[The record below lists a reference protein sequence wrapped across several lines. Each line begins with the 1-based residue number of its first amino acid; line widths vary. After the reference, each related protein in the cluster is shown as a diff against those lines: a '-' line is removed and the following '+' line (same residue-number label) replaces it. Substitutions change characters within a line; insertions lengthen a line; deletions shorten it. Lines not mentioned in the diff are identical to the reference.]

1 VSGKIKIVGLGPG
14 GEEYLTLRAY
24 DVITGAEK
32 IYARTMKHPIIK
44 FFLDKDVQFESF
56 DSYYDEKETFE
67 EVYLGIAEEILR
79 LSETEDVVY
88 AVPGNPFVAEKTVE
102 LIMEKAKESE
112 EISIDIVH
120 GASFIDAIVTTLKRD
135 PVNGLKI
142 IDGLELNDF
151 TPDPTMDNLLIQV
164 YNNEV
169 ASEVKLQLMNVY
181 DDEDEVII
189 VRAAGIPN
197 EERIDTVPLHE
208 MDMIDAYDHLTS
220 IYLPKIDPK
229 KRTRFFAEDLVKLM
243 NKLRSIDGC
252 PWDREQTHESLK
264 KYLLEEAYEVIEAI
278 DHDDLWA
285 LEDELGDVLLQVAF
299 HSEIA
304 SENGYFNFTDV
315 ITGIYEKMVRRHP
328 HVFGDV
334 DVESTDEVLVNWDEI
349 KKQEKKADS
358 YTEMMKDISMSFPAL
373 IRSEKIQKKAAAVG
387 FDWDNIEQPIAK
399 VEEELEELVEI
410 VQKGVVEKPSEELI
424 LEVGDLLFA
433 VVNVAR
439 KLGVSAEIA
448 LQKTVEKFI
457 NRFSYI
463 EESNDAKQRGIG
475 NLTLEEMDFLWEEAK
490 KHEKY
495 TKNQKNDL

>member
-1 VSGKIKIVGLGPG
+1 
-14 GEEYLTLRAY
+14 
-24 DVITGAEK
+24 
-32 IYARTMKHPIIK
+32 
-44 FFLDKDVQFESF
+44 
-56 DSYYDEKETFE
+56 
-67 EVYLGIAEEILR
+67 
-79 LSETEDVVY
+79 
-88 AVPGNPFVAEKTVE
+88 
-102 LIMEKAKESE
+102 
-112 EISIDIVH
+112 
-120 GASFIDAIVTTLKRD
+120 
-135 PVNGLKI
+135 
-142 IDGLELNDF
+142 
-151 TPDPTMDNLLIQV
+151 
-164 YNNEV
+164 
-169 ASEVKLQLMNVY
+169 
-181 DDEDEVII
+181 
-189 VRAAGIPN
+189 
-197 EERIDTVPLHE
+197 
-208 MDMIDAYDHLTS
+208 
-220 IYLPKIDPK
+220 
-229 KRTRFFAEDLVKLM
+229 
-243 NKLRSIDGC
+243 
-252 PWDREQTHESLK
+252 
-264 KYLLEEAYEVIEAI
+264 
-278 DHDDLWA
+278 
-285 LEDELGDVLLQVAF
+285 
-299 HSEIA
+299 
-304 SENGYFNFTDV
+304 
-315 ITGIYEKMVRRHP
+315 
-328 HVFGDV
+328 VFGDV